1 MPWRKIKQRTLGNTR
16 VRDSFTMLNE
26 AAKEVANEKVEFVHN
41 AGIDKKA
48 TICVPM

>member
-1 MPWRKIKQRTLGNTR
+1 MPWRKINQRRLGNTR

-26 AAKEVANEKVEFVHN
+26 AAKEVANQKAEFVQN